1 MRAIGGCVSSK
12 SRGCIST
19 TANQLSDD
27 TSMRKGC
34 VVYLVVVQQSEVV
47 ALDVLCV
54 FMRSREVWH
63 NQKGVLV

>member
-1 MRAIGGCVSSK
+1 
-12 SRGCIST
+12 
-19 TANQLSDD
+19 
-27 TSMRKGC
+27 MRKGC